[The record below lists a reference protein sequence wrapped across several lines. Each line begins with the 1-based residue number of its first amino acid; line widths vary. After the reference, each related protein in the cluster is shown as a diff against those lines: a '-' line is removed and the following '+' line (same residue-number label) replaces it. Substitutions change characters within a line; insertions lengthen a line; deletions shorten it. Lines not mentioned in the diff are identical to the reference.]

1 MVGRWQGGPCTAG
14 RWRDQAVAW
23 QRHRAGSGVVGA
35 VALLRTSG
43 ENTLR
48 IFATDA
54 FFRHSRTVAG
64 QSPDCG
70 GAVAGFAD
78 RAADGCEHGQD
89 GGVTSRSSASS
100 GDDLFSAG
108 LRERLER
115 QAPLAARLRPT
126 TLDDVVGQDHLL
138 AKGRPLRRLIE
149 ADRISSLIL
158 WGPPGTG
165 KTTLASLI
173 ATATAKRFV
182 PMSAVTAGVK
192 DVRETV
198 ESAREEL
205 RLHQRGTIF
214 FLDEIHRFNRA
225 QQDALLPSVED
236 GTLVL
241 VGATTENPSFAVNGP
256 LLSRS
261 TLFRLKP
268 HDDASLRALTA
279 RGLGVSN
286 AIADHDAI
294 DHLVSLADGDG
305 RSLLTS
311 LEVAVALADDPDRRV
326 DGVPARVT
334 LADAEAAVDARVVR
348 YGPDEH
354 YDIVSALIKSLRG
367 SDPDAALYW
376 LARMLTAGD
385 DARFVARRLMI
396 FASEDVGMADP
407 MSLVIAEAAGRAV
420 ETIGMPEA
428 QLVLGQAVVHLATA
442 PKSNRTALGIWGAM
456 ADVAERSAGAVPIHL
471 RDAHYSGA
479 ARLGHGKG
487 YRYPHDDPRGFIEQ
501 QYLPDDLVGKRY
513 YTPSGHGHEARVA
526 ARMMERTGRVP
537 AVDEEGAQ

>member
-1 MVGRWQGGPCTAG
+1 MRFSATGL
-14 RWRDQAVAW
+14 
-23 QRHRAGSGVVGA
+23 VVGYRPRA
-35 VALLRTSG
+35 VPA
-43 ENTLR
+43 
-48 IFATDA
+48 A
-54 FFRHSRTVAG
+54 
-64 QSPDCG
+64 
-70 GAVAGFAD
+70 
-78 RAADGCEHGQD
+78 RAATGGQD
-89 GGVTSRSSASS
+89 GGVSSRGAPV
-100 GDDLFSAG
+100 DDLFSAG

-126 TLDDVVGQDHLL
+126 SLDDVVGQDHLL

-173 ATATAKRFV
+173 ATATSKRFV

-261 TLFRLKP
+261 TLFRLRP
-268 HDDASLRALTA
+268 HDDSSLRALIA
-279 RGLGVSN
+279 RGLTVSN
-286 AIADHDAI
+286 ASVDEDAI
-294 DHLVSLADGDG
+294 VHLVSLAEGDG

-311 LEVAVALADDPDRRV
+311 LEVAVALADDPDRRI
-326 DGVPARVT
+326 DGQPAHVT
-334 LADAEAAVDARVVR
+334 LADAEAAVDARVLR

-407 MSLVIAEAAGRAV
+407 MALVIAEAAGRAV

-442 PKSNRTALGIWGAM
+442 PKSNRVALGIWGAM
-456 ADVAERSAGAVPIHL
+456 SDVAERSSGAVPIHL
-471 RDAHYSGA
+471 RDAHYAAA

-487 YRYPHDDPRGFIEQ
+487 YRYPHDDPRGFVDQ
-501 QYLPDDLVGKRY
+501 QYLPDDLLDRRY
-513 YTPSGHGHEARVA
+513 YNPSDHGNEVRVA
-526 ARMMERTGRVP
+526 ARMAERNFASKSPTQH
-537 AVDEEGAQ
+537 EENT

>member
-1 MVGRWQGGPCTAG
+1 MDGLTFITP
-14 RWRDQAVAW
+14 
-23 QRHRAGSGVVGA
+23 GVFW
-35 VALLRTSG
+35 S
-43 ENTLR
+43 
-48 IFATDA
+48 
-54 FFRHSRTVAG
+54 
-64 QSPDCG
+64 
-70 GAVAGFAD
+70 
-78 RAADGCEHGQD
+78 GQD
-89 GGVTSRSSASS
+89 GGVSRSVDY
-100 GDDLFSAG
+100 DDLFSAG

-126 TLDDVVGQDHLL
+126 SLDDVVGQDHLL
-138 AKGRPLRRLIE
+138 ARGRPLRRLIE

-173 ATATAKRFV
+173 AKATAKRFV

-198 ESAREEL
+198 EIAREEL
-205 RLHQRGTIF
+205 KLHQRGTIL

-261 TLFRLKP
+261 TLFRLRA
-268 HDDASLRALTA
+268 HDDDSLRTLLE
-279 RGLGVSN
+279 RGLAVSR
-286 AIADHDAI
+286 AQATPDAI
-294 DHLVSLADGDG
+294 DHLVSMADGDG

-311 LEVAVALADDPDRRV
+311 LEVAVALADDPERRSGEGQAV
-326 DGVPARVT
+326 IS
-334 LADAEAAVDARVVR
+334 LADAESAVDARVLR

-428 QLVLGQAVVHLATA
+428 QLVLAQATVHLATA
-442 PKSNRTALGIWGAM
+442 PKSNRVALGIWGAM

-479 ARLGHGKG
+479 AKLGHGKG
-487 YRYPHDDPRGFIEQ
+487 YRYPHDDPRGWVPQ
-501 QYLPDDLVGKRY
+501 QYLPDDLKDRVY
-513 YTPSGHGHEARVA
+513 YSPSEHGHEGRVA
-526 ARMMERTGRVP
+526 SRIADRKGSTPRSDPP
-537 AVDEEGAQ
+537 ATSGAPTLPEVAS